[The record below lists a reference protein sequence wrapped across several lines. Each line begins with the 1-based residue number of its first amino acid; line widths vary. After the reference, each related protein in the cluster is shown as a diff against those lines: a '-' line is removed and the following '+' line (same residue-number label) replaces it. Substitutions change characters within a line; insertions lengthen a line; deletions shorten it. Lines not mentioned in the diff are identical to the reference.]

1 MQGLSKRATPKWA
14 NYFRKPHQEDRAGD
28 GVCRLAVCSSDKMCT
43 DCNSNGRTEH
53 RMRVALS
60 VWFIVSFVVGS
71 ELQSTCSR
79 KPSCLLSRGV
89 LLGTRLYTSCLKF
102 FPSFSKRAGAQAGLR
117 KEGFFGAP
125 SGAGVRVGADVR
137 LSVRARGRG
146 CQAAGFSLCRG
157 SVRTA
162 DGVTWH

>member
-1 MQGLSKRATPKWA
+1 MVHCVIRRGLRTPK
-14 NYFRKPHQEDRAGD
+14 YLFQEALVPSVARSVAGYAS
-28 GVCRLAVCSSDKMCT
+28 LHK
-43 DCNSNGRTEH
+43 
-53 RMRVALS
+53 LS
-60 VWFIVSFVVGS
+60 QV
-71 ELQSTCSR
+71 
-79 KPSCLLSRGV
+79 
-89 LLGTRLYTSCLKF
+89 